1 MPASKRFPEKS
12 SMVARLI
19 LLRLTNKRKYV
30 NMADIIPAARR
41 PARNDRPEHDARA
54 EGACEAPAPDDPYW
68 YIEALFFAYR
78 GFTSDPDRILNEIG
92 FGRAHHRVLHFV
104 HRYPGMRVADLLEI
118 LQITKQSLARV
129 LRELIKEG
137 YVAQRSGEAD
147 RRERLLFVTQEG
159 GALADRL
166 AAPQLLKI
174 GETLGTLGAE
184 GRDGVAR
191 FLAGMM
197 AGASR
202 LPAVRQA
209 SQPAVRDAGANPV
222 AATAETETVP
232 SAQSR
237 GNKKMQRHGRFGMKP

>member
-1 MPASKRFPEKS
+1 M
-12 SMVARLI
+12 LQ
-19 LLRLTNKRKYV
+19 LTNKRKYV

-41 PARNDRPEHDARA
+41 PARNDRPDHDAYPDSGR
-54 EGACEAPAPDDPYW
+54 EAAAPEDPYW

-78 GFTSDPDRILNEIG
+78 DFTGDPDRILNEIG

-129 LRELIKEG
+129 LRELIEEG
-137 YVAQRSGEAD
+137 YVAQRSGKAD
-147 RRERLLFVTQEG
+147 RRERLLYVTDQG

-184 GRDGVAR
+184 GRDAVAR

-197 AGASR
+197 TSTGR
-202 LPAVRQA
+202 LPTVRQ
-209 SQPAVRDAGANPV
+209 GL
-222 AATAETETVP
+222 P
-232 SAQSR
+232 SAAQDAAGSAI
-237 GNKKMQRHGRFGMKP
+237 GRSLSPRRRR

>member
-1 MPASKRFPEKS
+1 
-12 SMVARLI
+12 MVARLI

-41 PARNDRPEHDARA
+41 PAHNDRPEHDARA
-54 EGACEAPAPDDPYW
+54 EGACESAAPDDLYW

-78 GFTSDPDRILNEIG
+78 GFTGDPDRILNEIG

-104 HRYPGMRVADLLEI
+104 RRYPGMRVADLLEI

-137 YVAQRSGEAD
+137 YVAQRLGKTD
-147 RRERLLFVTQEG
+147 RRERLLYVTDSG

-174 GETLGTLGAE
+174 DETLGPLGAE
-184 GRDGVAR
+184 GRASVAH
-191 FLAGMM
+191 FLVSMM
-197 AGASR
+197 AGTGRPPTMKQSV
-202 LPAVRQA
+202 PSTVK
-209 SQPAVRDAGANPV
+209 DAGGG
-222 AATAETETVP
+222 E
-232 SAQSR
+232 SR
-237 GNKKMQRHGRFGMKP
+237 GRVRGQ